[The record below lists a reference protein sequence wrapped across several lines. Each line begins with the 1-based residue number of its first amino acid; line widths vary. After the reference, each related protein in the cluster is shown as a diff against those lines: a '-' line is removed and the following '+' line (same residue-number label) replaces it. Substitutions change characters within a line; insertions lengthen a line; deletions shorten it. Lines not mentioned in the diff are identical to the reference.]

1 MVADHYDAEDFDADF
16 PEQVDDDID
25 LEVPLPFLRSFFD
38 QGMTVLAMVLSVA
51 AIIPLFSVLAEI
63 LRRGFAGLSPYIF
76 TALPAAAGETDVVAG
91 FGNAIQGTVVMVAIA
106 SIVSIPLG
114 ILTAIFLAEFSQAGW
129 IIRSIRFVLTVLSGV
144 PSIVVGVFAY
154 ALIVINTIAGYRGFS
169 ALAGSVALMVV
180 MLPIVALST
189 EEALKLVPIHQRL
202 ASSALGGNRVNT
214 TFRVVLPAA
223 LAGITTGCLLAV
235 SRAAGETAPLIFTAL
250 FSLDWM
256 TGLLG
261 PVASLPV
268 LIYNFASSPFVEQNA
283 MAWTAS
289 LVLLVLV
296 LVTNILSRIAT
307 RKRAGR

>member
-1 MVADHYDAEDFDADF
+1 MTAYNYDANNDEADLLDSIED
-16 PEQVDDDID
+16 VN
-25 LEVPLPFLRSFFD
+25 LEVPLPLVRRFFD
-38 QGMTVLAMVLSVA
+38 RGMTVLAIVLAIA
-51 AIIPLFSVLAEI
+51 AIIPLFSVLKEI
-63 LRRGFAGLSPYIF
+63 IQRGLSGLSIHVF
-76 TALPAAAGETDVVAG
+76 TSLPAAVGETNVISG
-91 FGNAIQGTVVMVAIA
+91 FGNAIQGTMVMVSIA
-106 SIVSIPLG
+106 SLVSIPLG
-114 ILTAIFLAEFSQAGW
+114 ILTAIFLAEFGQAGW
-129 IIRSIRFVLTVLSGV
+129 LTRSIRFILTVLSGV

-154 ALIVINTIAGYRGFS
+154 ALIVLSTIAGYRGFS
-169 ALAGSVALMVV
+169 ALAGSVALMVI

-189 EEALKLVPIHQRL
+189 EEALKLVPVHQRL
-202 ASSALGGNRVNT
+202 GSSALGGNRFDT
-214 TFRVVLPAA
+214 TFRIVLPSA

-250 FSLDWM
+250 FSQDWM
-256 TGLLG
+256 TSIMD

-268 LIYNFASSPFVEQNA
+268 LIYNYASSPFAEQNA